1 MVAVKIYRTWKFVH
15 TSSPLTM
22 NTRIIWDLG
31 NEVWELEEGSEEIR
45 HFEVISRK
53 QINGQEQ
60 VTMEEELS
68 LLPECPVPREA
79 ISHVVGSEWKITEK
93 EPMEKEVRHNEQPPS
108 QPLKQSL
115 PHSPPLKQR
124 QVRSKPLLQAKAKA
138 DANAKAQ
145 SKEEQH
151 HLTQPISNKK
161 TKKTEDSSSETY
173 SSAAQD
179 PNQLWSSLSQW
190 IPPTALYQPSLHHQ
204 AVLDMSEKTV
214 HIHLSHKQSS
224 YRPQKFLKHRSLHQ
238 NIPQG
243 PLFL

>member
-1 MVAVKIYRTWKFVH
+1 MVAVKIYRLWKFMN
-15 TSSPLTM
+15 TSCPLSM

-31 NEVWELEEGSEEIR
+31 NQVWELEEGSEEIR

-60 VTMEEELS
+60 VTMEEELL

-79 ISHVVGSEWKITEK
+79 ICHAVGSEWKITEK
-93 EPMEKEVRHNEQPPS
+93 EVGHNEQPPLQPEKQNS
-108 QPLKQSL
+108 Q
-115 PHSPPLKQR
+115 HSPPLKQM
-124 QVRSKPLLQAKAKA
+124 QVLPKPLLQAKAKA
-138 DANAKAQ
+138 DANAKEQ

-161 TKKTEDSSSETY
+161 TKKSEDSSSETC

-204 AVLDMSEKTV
+204 AVLDMSEKIV
-214 HIHLSHKQSS
+214 HIHVSPRQSKYSKPS
-224 YRPQKFLKHRSLHQ
+224 YRPQKYSKV
-238 NIPQG
+238 PQG

>member
-1 MVAVKIYRTWKFVH
+1 MVAMKICRLWEFVH
-15 TSSPLTM
+15 TSSPSII

-53 QINGQEQ
+53 QITGQEQ

-79 ISHVVGSEWKITEK
+79 ICHAVGSEWKITEK
-93 EPMEKEVRHNEQPPS
+93 EVAHNEQPPS
-108 QPLKQSL
+108 QPLKQNL
-115 PHSPPLKQR
+115 QHSPPLKQR
-124 QVRSKPLLQAKAKA
+124 QVRSKPPLQAKVNVKP
-138 DANAKAQ
+138 KAQ
-145 SKEEQH
+145 STEEQH

-161 TKKTEDSSSETY
+161 TKKAEDSSSETC

-214 HIHLSHKQSS
+214 HIHVSPRQSK
-224 YRPQKFLKHRSLHQ
+224 YGPQKFLKHRSLHQ